1 MLGTNFARLGCRY
14 RLLVGVMGAGQGLTV
29 TSKRAKNLDI
39 RSIWIVVAAFNEA
52 AVIGP
57 IVSDLVQRGYRVV
70 VVDDGSH
77 DTTGHI
83 ALSAGATVVTHPVNL
98 GQGAAL
104 QTGIKFALQQGA
116 SRSATSR

>member
-1 MLGTNFARLGCRY
+1 
-14 RLLVGVMGAGQGLTV
+14 VI
-29 TSKRAKNLDI
+29 SKHLKKLDA

-52 AVIGP
+52 AVLSP
-57 IVSDLVQRGYRVV
+57 IVSDLVRRSYRVV

-77 DTTGHI
+77 DATGQI

-104 QTGIKFALQQGA
+104 QTGINFALQQAADYIVTFDADGQH
-116 SRSATSR
+116 RP